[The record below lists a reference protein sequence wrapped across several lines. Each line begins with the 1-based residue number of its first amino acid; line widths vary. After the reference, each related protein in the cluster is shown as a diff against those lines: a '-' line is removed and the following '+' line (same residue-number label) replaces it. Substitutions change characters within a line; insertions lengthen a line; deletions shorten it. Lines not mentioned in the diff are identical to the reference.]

1 MDDYTQMKIFNP
13 YLQMALGIMAGNS
26 GRSKSEAFSNAMG
39 GGLSAVQNAQQMQR
53 EQANQALLAQRA
65 AREQQAFNDEQQ
77 QEAAVQQWAM
87 EMMQKDPA
95 NAEYYKLMMS
105 NPKFGLTYF
114 KTAMDAQNDRAR
126 TDAYIKAAS
135 MRGAGGGGSG
145 GFNWTPRD
153 MSESDYKNIDAQMST
168 SYGEQWDNLDAQQ
181 KRAIAM
187 DVYQQMF
194 YDAKRG
200 MAPGSS
206 GVGIQLPEPRPSG
219 WEKTFKKMG
228 DAVMGFFGDKEE
240 ATDGWSVRK
249 K

>member
-1 MDDYTQMKIFNP
+1 MDEYSKMALFNP
-13 YLQMALGIMAGNS
+13 YLQMALGILSGNT
-26 GRSKSEAFSNAMG
+26 GRTKSEAFANAMG
-39 GGLSAVQNAQQMQR
+39 GGLSATQQASEIMNR
-53 EQANQALLAQRA
+53 QALTEMNRQRA
-65 AREQQAFNDEQQ
+65 AREQSAYEAEQA
-77 QEAAVQQWAM
+77 QEAAVSQWAM
-87 EMMQKDPA
+87 DMMQKDPA

-105 NPKFGLTYF
+105 NPKFGLTWF

-135 MRGAGGGGSG
+135 MRGGGGGA
-145 GFNWTPRD
+145 FNWTPRD

-168 SYGEQWDNLDAQQ
+168 AYGEQWDNLDAQQ

-228 DAVMGFFGDKEE
+228 DAVMGFFGDKGE